1 MKGLFLGLTTID
13 IHHIV
18 DQFPRPDNKVKS
30 HDAPDIL
37 IGGPATN
44 AAVTYSHLGG
54 RAHLVSAFGQ
64 NVFNSF
70 LQEDLRKFNIEHH
83 DLAAHREEKPVI
95 TSVVTTSENGD
106 RTIFTNQPAEY
117 DVSFDSRGLME
128 ENQFDF
134 VLLDGF
140 YMQKAH
146 EVACE
151 ARRRDIPVILDGG
164 SWKDG
169 IERLL
174 PHVNYAI
181 CSEKFMPPWCSGK
194 KELFSYLSEKGIRHM
209 AITRG
214 GKPIL
219 YKDGFDVVELPVP
232 EVEPVD
238 TLGAGDIFHGAF
250 AYYLNR
256 FHDFVPALEKAA
268 EVAAHSCQFAG
279 TRVWMQ

>member
-13 IHHIV
+13 IQYII
-18 DQFPRPDNKVKS
+18 DQFPAPDSKVNS
-30 HDAPDIL
+30 PDAPDIL
-37 IGGPATN
+37 VGGPATN

-83 DLAAHREEKPVI
+83 DLAAHQEEKPVI
-95 TSVVTTSENGD
+95 SSVVTASENGA
-106 RTIFTNQPAEY
+106 RTIFTNHPTDY
-117 DVSFDSRGLME
+117 DISFDSQQLLE

-140 YMQKAH
+140 YLQKAIDI
-146 EVACE
+146 ACE

-169 IERLL
+169 LERLL

-181 CSEKFMPPWCSGK
+181 CSEKFMPPWCSSQS
-194 KELFSYLSEKGIRHM
+194 ELFSYLSEKGIHHM
-209 AITRG
+209 AVTRG

-219 YKDGFDVVELPVP
+219 YKEGFDVVELPVP
-232 EVEPVD
+232 EVKPVD

-250 AYYLNR
+250 AYYLSR
-256 FHDFVPALEKAA
+256 LHDFVSALEKAA

-279 TRVWMQ
+279 TRIWMQ

>member
-13 IHHIV
+13 IQYII
-18 DQFPRPDNKVKS
+18 DQFPAPDSKVNS
-30 HDAPDIL
+30 PDAPDIL
-37 IGGPATN
+37 VGGPATN

-83 DLAAHREEKPVI
+83 DLAAHQEEKPVI
-95 TSVVTTSENGD
+95 SSVVTASENGA
-106 RTIFTNQPAEY
+106 RSIFTNHPTDY
-117 DVSFDSRGLME
+117 DISFDSQQLLE

-140 YMQKAH
+140 YLQKAIDI
-146 EVACE
+146 ACE

-169 IERLL
+169 LERLL

-181 CSEKFMPPWCSGK
+181 CSEKFMPPWCSSQS
-194 KELFSYLSEKGIRHM
+194 ELFSYLSGKGIHHM
-209 AITRG
+209 AVTRG

-219 YKDGFDVVELPVP
+219 YKEGFDVVELPVP
-232 EVEPVD
+232 EVKPVD
-238 TLGAGDIFHGAF
+238 TLGAGDVFHGAF
-250 AYYLNR
+250 AYYLHR
-256 FHDFVPALEKAA
+256 LHDFVSALEKAA
-268 EVAAHSCQFAG
+268 EVAALSCQFAG